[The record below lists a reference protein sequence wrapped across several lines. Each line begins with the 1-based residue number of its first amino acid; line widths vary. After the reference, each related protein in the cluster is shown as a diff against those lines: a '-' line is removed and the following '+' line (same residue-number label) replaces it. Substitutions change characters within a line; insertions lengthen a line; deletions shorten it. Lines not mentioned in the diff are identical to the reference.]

1 MIGFIMLNQN
11 LLRVTREGSKM
22 ADIDKAIREA
32 HKLADKLIDEAQD
45 VRAWHKKP
53 CNISNGQAVLVA
65 VVALIAIIVF

>member
-1 MIGFIMLNQN
+1 M
-11 LLRVTREGSKM
+11 S
-22 ADIDKAIREA
+22 DIDKAIREA

>member
-1 MIGFIMLNQN
+1 MKLITYSLNH
-11 LLRVTREGSKM
+11 LKATVEGSKM
-22 ADIDKAIREA
+22 SDIEKAIREA

>member
-1 MIGFIMLNQN
+1 MTGFIMLDQN

-22 ADIDKAIREA
+22 ADIEKAIREA

-53 CNISNGQAVLVA
+53 FTISNGQAVLVA
-65 VVALIAIIVF
+65 VVTLLAIIVF